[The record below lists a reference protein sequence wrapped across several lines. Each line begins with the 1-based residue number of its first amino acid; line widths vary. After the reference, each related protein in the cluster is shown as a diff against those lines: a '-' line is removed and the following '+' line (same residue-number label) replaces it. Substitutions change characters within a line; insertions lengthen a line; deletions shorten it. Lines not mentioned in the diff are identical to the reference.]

1 MSKITIDLQVKD
13 SIVWNRD
20 DVLCQLSQKP
30 VGDIILSM
38 GVEGP
43 CMKSSGVDDLIY
55 KSIDFFNLDKEQFTI
70 INGNHLKSSGFIEKF
85 AQNTSG
91 LYNWYSKQT
100 NNTKEIEWNG
110 QKIFGIFIGRSNW
123 LRLDIASYL
132 YANYNKDNVII
143 YHFDPNNEW
152 HSENFE
158 LEQFVLK
165 NYNNKSIDQI
175 CLFLKNLPI
184 VNAPAATYPIQY
196 YQASSLE
203 NDYRNIFIEIVCE
216 TFFTG
221 KTFHMSEKILRPILY
236 KRPFIVQASKFFL
249 KNLHALG
256 FKTFNNWWDE
266 SHDIDPWDYQPVAI
280 KNNIDYI
287 MSQDQQTLQRWYK
300 EMKPILDHNYKVLQL
315 LRYKNWDEINLMLN
329 NNYNELC
336 ISEMKN
342 D

>member
-1 MSKITIDLQVKD
+1 MHKTNIDLQVKD
-13 SIVWNRD
+13 STIWNRD
-20 DVLCQLSQKP
+20 EVLYRLSKKP
-30 VGDIILSM
+30 TGDIILSM

-43 CMKSSGVDDLIY
+43 CMKSSGVDELIY
-55 KSIDFFNLDKEQFTI
+55 RSMDFFNLDKEQFI
-70 INGNHLKSSGFIEKF
+70 IVNGNHLKSSSFNEKF
-85 AQNTSG
+85 TKNTLS
-91 LYNWYSKQT
+91 LYNWYSEQT
-100 NNTKEIEWNG
+100 NNTQEIEWDR

-132 YANYNKDNVII
+132 YANHYEDSVVI
-143 YHFDPNNEW
+143 YHFDHSNEW

-184 VNAPAATYPIQY
+184 TNAPSAIYPIQY
-196 YQASSLE
+196 SQASSLE
-203 NDYRNIFIEIVCE
+203 NDYQKIFIEIVCE

-256 FKTFNNWWDE
+256 FKTFNHWWDE
-266 SHDIDPWDYQPVAI
+266 SYDIDPWDYKPTAI

-287 MSQDQQTLQRWYK
+287 VSQDQQTLQKWYK
-300 EMKPILDHNYKVLQL
+300 EMKPILDHNYNVLQL
-315 LRYKNWDEINLMLN
+315 LRHKNWDEINLMLN
-329 NNYNELC
+329 KNYNELDFGD
-336 ISEMKN
+336 I
-342 D
+342 